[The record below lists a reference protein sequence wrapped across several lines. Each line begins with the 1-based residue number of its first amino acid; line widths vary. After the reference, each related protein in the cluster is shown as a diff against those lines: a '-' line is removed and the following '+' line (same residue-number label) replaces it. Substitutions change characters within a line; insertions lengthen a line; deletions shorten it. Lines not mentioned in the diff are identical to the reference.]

1 MSTRVLVVIASTR
14 PGRLGP
20 AVGDWF
26 VRATAGVGVD
36 PDVADL
42 AEVNLPF
49 LDEPEHP
56 STGIYQHDHTRA
68 WSRRVADADAF
79 VFVTSEYN
87 FAMPATLKNAFDYL
101 HTEWAWKPCLF
112 IGYGN
117 TSAGTRG
124 VQMARGVATSL
135 RMLSIGGDIF
145 LRIADG
151 MRDGA
156 VVDSGR
162 LNARAGEALRQL
174 CRVADVLRPLYRD
187 VAEIAPAVPADVAE
201 IAPAVP
207 VDAAEIVPA
216 LPADAAELLVLQR
229 CCWVDEAIANSRLDL
244 PALLESEAEVRAS
257 LRIWSTWC
265 VRSGGRLVG
274 SVRARRDGDSWE
286 IGRLMVA
293 PDHRRTGLGRRLL
306 AFAEAQAPDGV
317 GVATLFTGERSDRN
331 ILLYQKSGYALTG
344 ESAPAGAV
352 RLTKSLAA

>member
-1 MSTRVLVVIASTR
+1 MVIASTR

-26 VRATAGVGVD
+26 VRATAELGVD
-36 PDVADL
+36 LDVADL

-56 STGIYQHDHTRA
+56 STGIYQHEHTRV

-101 HTEWAWKPCLF
+101 HAEWAWKPCLF
-112 IGYGN
+112 VGYGN

-124 VQMARGVATSL
+124 VQMARGVAGSL

-145 LRIADG
+145 LRIADD
-151 MRDGA
+151 MRDGV
-156 VVDSGR
+156 VVDSER
-162 LNARAGEALRQL
+162 LNGRAAAALREL

-187 VAEIAPAVPADVAE
+187 GISVAPAVRA
-201 IAPAVP
+201 
-207 VDAAEIVPA
+207 DAAEVAPA
-216 LPADAAELLVLQR
+216 LPADVAELLVLQR
-229 CCWVDEAIANSRLDL
+229 CCWVDEAVANARLDL
-244 PALLESEAEVRAS
+244 PALLESEGEVRES
-257 LRIWSTWC
+257 LRTWSTWC

-274 SVRARRDGDSWE
+274 SVRARRDGDIWE

-306 AFAEAQAPDGV
+306 AFAEAQAPDSV
-317 GVATLFTGERSDRN
+317 EVATLFTGERSDRN

-344 ESAPAGAV
+344 GTAPAGAV
-352 RLTKSLAA
+352 RLTKPLAA